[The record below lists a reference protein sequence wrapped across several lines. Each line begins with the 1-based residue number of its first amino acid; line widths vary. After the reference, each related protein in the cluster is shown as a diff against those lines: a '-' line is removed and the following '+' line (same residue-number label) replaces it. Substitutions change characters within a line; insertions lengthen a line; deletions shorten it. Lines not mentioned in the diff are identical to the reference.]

1 MRGINTKGLL
11 TQGDK
16 TRGQHKRT
24 VPLCLVLLFLLLFLI
39 SGCYSSDSINKRGES
54 SGSSSYKAS
63 VETSQETLKADDTGS
78 AASTSIK
85 GKGQGDISPAPA
97 TATVS
102 SPDNKKPLAS
112 STLQESPE
120 AASNKIPVLPEPKPA
135 DNKARVRLLVTQ
147 GNGEE
152 VIFDQEVEL
161 PQDATVMDIL
171 KGHLEV
177 TSSYAGEF
185 VEGING
191 LKSKR
196 AGLGQEPEDWF
207 YYINATSANV
217 GAASYR
223 PAPGDVVW
231 WDYHSW
237 GSGGK

>member
-1 MRGINTKGLL
+1 M
-11 TQGDK
+11 
-16 TRGQHKRT
+16 
-24 VPLCLVLLFLLLFLI
+24 
-39 SGCYSSDSINKRGES
+39 
-54 SGSSSYKAS
+54 
-63 VETSQETLKADDTGS
+63 
-78 AASTSIK
+78 
-85 GKGQGDISPAPA
+85 
-97 TATVS
+97 
-102 SPDNKKPLAS
+102 
-112 STLQESPE
+112 
-120 AASNKIPVLPEPKPA
+120 
-135 DNKARVRLLVTQ
+135 RLLVTQ

-196 AGLGQEPEDWF
+196 TGLGQEPEDWF
-207 YYINATSANV
+207 YYINGTSANV

-223 PAPGDVVW
+223 LAPGDVVW

>member
-1 MRGINTKGLL
+1 MVKRNFAIYLL
-11 TQGDK
+11 
-16 TRGQHKRT
+16 
-24 VPLCLVLLFLLLFLI
+24 LLLLLFLV
-39 SGCYSSDSINKRGES
+39 SGCHSSDSINKQGES
-54 SGSSSYKAS
+54 FGSSSYKVS
-63 VETSQETLKADDTGS
+63 VEPGQERLKADDTGS

-85 GKGQGDISPAPA
+85 GKGQGNMSPGPEAL
-97 TATVS
+97 S
-102 SPDNKKPLAS
+102 SEDKKEPLAS
-112 STLQESPE
+112 STLQENPE
-120 AASNKIPVLPEPKPA
+120 ATGNKNPVLPEEPA
-135 DNKARVRLLVTQ
+135 DNKAQVRLLVTQ

-171 KGHLEV
+171 KAHLEV
-177 TSSYAGEF
+177 SSSYGGEF

-196 AGLGQEPEDWF
+196 AGLSQQPEDWF
-207 YYINATSANV
+207 YYINGTSANV